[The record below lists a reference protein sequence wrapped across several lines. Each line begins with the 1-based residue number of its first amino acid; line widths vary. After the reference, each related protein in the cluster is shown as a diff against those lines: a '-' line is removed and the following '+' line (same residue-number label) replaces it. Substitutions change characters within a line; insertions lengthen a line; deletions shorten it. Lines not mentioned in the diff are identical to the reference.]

1 MHYND
6 NIHHNTISAFIIIN
20 ISKYIV
26 KSKNEKKSENF
37 LLLFFNLNTPLS
49 TFFQK
54 NFSCSIVPP
63 FIYPQTALF
72 KGGYGGVDLNILVL
86 NINDLQEF

>member
-49 TFFQK
+49 TFFRK
-54 NFSCSIVPP
+54 ISVAVLTPLLNSSKRSIARGDTRGGGIFKYFSNE
-63 FIYPQTALF
+63 YQ
-72 KGGYGGVDLNILVL
+72 
-86 NINDLQEF
+86 